1 MKSKADLILKGL
13 LAVLVTALGWVIV
26 STIHEHVVVVGD
38 SAPNFRITSDQG
50 RTISPKDFGG
60 KVLVLNFWASWC
72 PPCVEELPMLD
83 RFFREQASNGWQVAG
98 LAIDQPSAVRKFLER
113 TPVSFPNGMAGLQGT
128 DLVKRLG
135 NTSGGLPFTLVL
147 DRGGVVLARKMGKL
161 EPADLD
167 AWRRGQVH
175 G

>member
-1 MKSKADLILKGL
+1 
-13 LAVLVTALGWVIV
+13 
-26 STIHEHVVVVGD
+26 
-38 SAPNFRITSDQG
+38 
-50 RTISPKDFGG
+50 
-60 KVLVLNFWASWC
+60 
-72 PPCVEELPMLD
+72 MLD

-135 NTSGGLPFTLVL
+135 NTTGGLPFTLVL